1 MKMVFIMETQKR
13 VLEEQLKSTAGGDG
27 FSGIVATAFA
37 TVTIKIQVPIDIL
50 ASDLWCLTSR
60 TTSKNSQ

>member
-50 ASDLWCLTSR
+50 ASDL
-60 TTSKNSQ
+60 